1 MSPER
6 FELSGVVIN
15 PQEEKTLLYSELIA
29 GIDKKSY
36 AITAS

>member
-15 PQEEKTLLYSELIA
+15 LQEEKTLSYSKLIA

-36 AITAS
+36 AITTS